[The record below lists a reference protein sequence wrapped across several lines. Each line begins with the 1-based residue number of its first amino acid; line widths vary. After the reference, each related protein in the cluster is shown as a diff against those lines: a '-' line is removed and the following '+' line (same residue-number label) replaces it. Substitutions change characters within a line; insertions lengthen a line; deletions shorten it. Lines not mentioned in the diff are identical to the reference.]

1 MMRNSMALTSILD
14 DMKKDLRGPAT
25 SSERDRHRH
34 HHSHGNGQRDG
45 AGKDRQDGSR
55 HPADYVTQEG
65 SLDSRRDHSDPGS
78 GGGGGSAQMDIGER
92 YNAMDIAERE
102 QRLASALDVGS
113 VGIGG
118 GGPIGLEI
126 VPPNG
131 SKTTATT
138 IAQNGESAGERGR
151 SGQHLEVPGQHHSS
165 AMASGKRSIRHRVGI
180 VDDDLRARQRER
192 ELQRLE
198 SEKMEGME
206 DPVTLGILDQD
217 DVMFLFE
224 W

>member
-1 MMRNSMALTSILD
+1 MALTSILD

-34 HHSHGNGQRDG
+34 HHHHSHGNGHRDG
-45 AGKDRQDGSR
+45 TGTDNGR
-55 HPADYVTQEG
+55 HAADYVTQDG
-65 SLDSRRDHSDPGS
+65 SLDSRRDDDP
-78 GGGGGSAQMDIGER
+78 
-92 YNAMDIAERE
+92 NAIDIAERE

-118 GGPIGLEI
+118 GGPIGMEI

-131 SKTTATT
+131 SNTTT
-138 IAQNGESAGERGR
+138 IAQHGEAGERGR
-151 SGQHLEVPGQHHSS
+151 SGQHLEVPGQHHQS
-165 AMASGKRSIRHRVGI
+165 AMSSSQSKRNFRGRVGI
-180 VDDDLRARQRER
+180 VDDELRARQRAR

-217 DVMFLFE
+217 DVAFLFE